1 LTDLNRRENEIFFE
15 WKLRCCLAKKRG
27 ETDMDWI
34 EIRDMLGLN
43 ITPDQLRK
51 IAVGYAEYDDYL
63 NGNSGV
69 ATTIL
74 SISDLHIPFQKPLET
89 FEKYAGKIDVLQL
102 NGDLIDCM
110 ALSRFT
116 KTFRVSPV
124 EEMIVCRQYLIDLIT
139 MIRPKKVLA
148 NDGNHEIRLGATLA
162 KNLDNELQ
170 ELMPE
175 SALEYIFMDGFTHYD
190 RKTHAKTKYAPLC
203 EVFDDIDV
211 EYTGTWYS
219 QYKDVIFCHPKAFCS
234 NPMKTAEK
242 ALYWFRNEGHVFR
255 SLIMSHTH
263 RLGSYKIGNSMIYE
277 QGCCCDTSR
286 MRYND
291 GQLIN
296 SQKEGYIVVCLD
308 KDGHVI
314 EEKTK
319 IVSLN

>member
-1 LTDLNRRENEIFFE
+1 
-15 WKLRCCLAKKRG
+15 
-27 ETDMDWI
+27 M
-34 EIRDMLGLN
+34 
-43 ITPDQLRK
+43 
-51 IAVGYAEYDDYL
+51 
-63 NGNSGV
+63 S
-69 ATTIL
+69 
-74 SISDLHIPFQKPLET
+74 
-89 FEKYAGKIDVLQL
+89 
-102 NGDLIDCM
+102 
-110 ALSRFT
+110 
-116 KTFRVSPV
+116 
-124 EEMIVCRQYLIDLIT
+124 
-139 MIRPKKVLA
+139 
-148 NDGNHEIRLGATLA
+148 
-162 KNLDNELQ
+162 
-170 ELMPE
+170 E
-175 SALEYIFMDGFTHYD
+175 SALEYIFVDGFTHYD

-203 EVFDDIDV
+203 EVFEDIDV

-319 IVSLN
+319 LVSLN